1 MFVWTILVDS
11 IEIST
16 HLNACVVQIQEE
28 LRCCLVS
35 VQVNVRIRD
44 VFIGLWILRHI
55 LVLIRSVKILHIA
68 PGLMKEIHSVCTCPN
83 LIEHKFKTVA
93 FPDLKLSR
101 NNPVFTM

>member
-1 MFVWTILVDS
+1 MLVWTILVDS

-28 LRCCLVS
+28 LRCCLVN

-55 LVLIRSVKILHIA
+55 LVLVWSVQILHIA
-68 PGLMKEIHSVCTCPN
+68 PGLKEEIHSVCARLN
-83 LIEHKFKTVA
+83 LIET
-93 FPDLKLSR
+93 R
-101 NNPVFTM
+101 NRRFL